1 MTDRDARSARIG
13 LADILR
19 SAARPPVGDARFW
32 AVQAMVVV
40 ITGAHLLADLRSPVE
55 RGAFPGGLPVALLIL
70 PVGYAAL
77 HYGLSGSA
85 ATGLWAALLW
95 LPDLLLPHD
104 RGHAGA
110 DVVNLALV
118 EAVAFFVGQRI
129 EVERLARKEVE
140 RATSEA
146 LAVEARYRQLFEA
159 NHAPILVLG
168 ATGDVV
174 DANPA
179 AWTLF
184 GDDPVGRA
192 AGALVAEGGE
202 MADLARL
209 VGQVSTLPDGRDYRI
224 GLVALPAGA
233 DGASTQVTLED
244 VTQERSDTRRATRY
258 AQLVVEAEED
268 QRKRIARELHD
279 EPLQL
284 FLHLARTLERLGDAP
299 EVPTGVA
306 DGLAKARLQALDAAG
321 RLRTIARDLR
331 PPALDQLGFVA
342 ALSSLLADVEEA
354 SGTLVELAVEG
365 ADRRLPAELELG
377 AFRIAEE
384 AVRNAVR
391 HGAAQQLHVAVRIGE
406 GALGLRVSD
415 DGHGF
420 VPGEAAGEASGHLG
434 LLGMRER
441 TRLLGGHLE
450 LASTPGRGTVVEAT
464 FPLPEAPG
472 ITSGVAPPL

>member
-1 MTDRDARSARIG
+1 MTDAYGQPARAG
-13 LADILR
+13 LPKVLR
-19 SAARPPVGDARFW
+19 SAVRPPVGDARFW

-40 ITGAHLLADLRSPVE
+40 ITGAHLLADLHSPDE
-55 RGAFPGGLPVALLIL
+55 RGTFPGGLPVALLIL

-85 ATGLWAALLW
+85 ATGVWAALLW

-104 RGHAGA
+104 RGHAGS

-129 EVERLARKEVE
+129 EAERLARKDVE

-159 NHAPILVLG
+159 NSAPILVLD
-168 ATGDVV
+168 ADDDVV

-179 AWTLF
+179 ARALF
-184 GDDPVGRA
+184 GESPVGRA
-192 AGALVAEGGE
+192 AGVLLAQGDEAGG
-202 MADLARL
+202 LAGRT
-209 VGQVSTLPDGRDYRI
+209 GHVSTMPDGRDYRI
-224 GLVALPAGA
+224 GLVSLPAGA
-233 DGASTQVTLED
+233 DGAAAQVSLED
-244 VTQERSDTRRATRY
+244 VTEERSDTRRATRY
-258 AQLVVEAEED
+258 AQLVVQAEED

-299 EVPTGVA
+299 DVPSGVHG
-306 DGLAKARLQALDAAG
+306 GLAKARLQALDAAG
-321 RLRTIARDLR
+321 RLRSIARDLR
-331 PPALDQLGFVA
+331 PPALDQLGFVP

-354 SGTLVELAVEG
+354 SGALVELAVEG
-365 ADRRLPAELELG
+365 GERRLPADLELG

-391 HGAAQQLHVAVRIGE
+391 HG
-406 GALGLRVSD
+406 GARQLRVSVRIDDDALALRVAD
-415 DGHGF
+415 DGRGF
-420 VPGEAAGEASGHLG
+420 VPEEAAGEASGHLG

-441 TRLLGGHLE
+441 TRLLGGRLE
-450 LASTPGRGTVVEAT
+450 VTSAPGRGTVVEAT
-464 FPLPEAPG
+464 FPL
-472 ITSGVAPPL
+472 